1 MNHKII
7 GFAYSNSDNSSYI
20 KIQLDA
26 IKKLFPSLEIEL
38 ADETDSRL
46 KRYIKQK
53 PGGFKLPLYMLLK
66 NGMYKDHKSGKYPN
80 DIIFAW
86 LQSIPSL
93 NA

>member
-46 KRYIKQK
+46 ARLK
-53 PGGFKLPLYMLLK
+53 PEISELLPLYIIYK
-66 NGMYKDHKSGKYPN
+66 NGVYKTHHSGKFDN
-80 DIIFAW
+80 TQIINW
-86 LQSIPSL
+86 LNSVHGL
-93 NA
+93 T

>member
-38 ADETDSRL
+38 ADETDFRL

-66 NGMYKDHKSGKYPN
+66 NGMYKDHKAGKYRN

>member
-66 NGMYKDHKSGKYPN
+66 NGMYKDHKAGKYRN